1 MAETGSLRRKIWI
14 VVAVG
19 CLISMLG
26 FGIRANFG
34 LFLAPMSAD
43 LGWGREVF
51 ALAIAIQHLMWGI
64 GQPIAGMIADRF
76 GTARVLAVG
85 GLLYAIGIYGMAQAS
100 TPMMFHLT
108 GGLLVGLGLAGSSFA
123 LVLAALGR
131 MVPEKYRALALGL
144 GTAAGS
150 MGQFLLVPMGQAF
163 ITAYGWQTALIL
175 LAIIVALIIP
185 LSSVMR
191 GSAVETM
198 DAAKQSM
205 GQALVEARQHSGY
218 LYLTAGFFVCGFHIA
233 FIGTHLPAFITDQ
246 GLSPELGAQA
256 LAVLGLFNIFGA
268 IMAGVLGNRF
278 QKKNLLSLIYLSR
291 AIVIAL
297 FVMLPI
303 TPLSVLMFSGA
314 IGLTWL
320 STVPLTSGIVAQ
332 VFGPRYM
339 ATLFGFVFASHQL
352 GSFLGVWLGGKLY
365 DQTGSYEVIWWL
377 GVALGLFAALIHL
390 PINERPAARLAAH
403 PATRPTASQ

>member
-1 MAETGSLRRKIWI
+1 MGRMGSLRRNIWLF
-14 VVAVG
+14 VAAG
-19 CLISMLG
+19 SLISFLG

-51 ALAIAIQHLMWGI
+51 AFAIAIQNLMWGL
-64 GQPIAGMIADRF
+64 GQPIAGMIADKF

-85 GLLYAIGIYGMAQAS
+85 GLLYAVGIYGMSEATS
-100 TPMMFHLT
+100 PVMFHLT
-108 GGLLVGLGLAGSSFA
+108 GGLLVGLGLSGTSFA

-131 MVPEKYRALALGL
+131 VVPEKNRALALGI

-150 MGQFLLVPMGQAF
+150 MGQFLLVPLGQAF
-163 ITAYGWQTALIL
+163 IGAYGWSTALVL
-175 LAIIVALIIP
+175 LAILAVVIIP
-185 LSSVMR
+185 LSTIFR
-191 GSAVETM
+191 GNAQTAP
-198 DAAKQSM
+198 DADKQSM
-205 GQALVEARQHSGY
+205 GQALGEASRHSGY

-246 GLSPELGAQA
+246 GLSAELGAQA
-256 LAVLGLFNIFGA
+256 LAVLGLFNVFGA
-268 IMAGVLGNRF
+268 IMAGVLGNRY

-291 AIVIAL
+291 AIAITL
-297 FVMLPI
+297 FILLPI
-303 TPLSVLMFSGA
+303 SPATVLFFSAA

-339 ATLFGFVFASHQL
+339 ATLFGFVFVSHQL
-352 GSFLGVWLGGKLY
+352 GSFLGVWLGGKLF
-365 DQTGSYEVIWWL
+365 DQLGSYDVIWWL
-377 GVALGLFAALIHL
+377 GIALGLFAALVHL
-390 PINERPAARLAAH
+390 PIDERPAARLAA
-403 PATRPTASQ
+403 AR

>member
-1 MAETGSLRRKIWI
+1 MGRMGSLRRNIWFL
-14 VVAVG
+14 VAAG
-19 CLISMLG
+19 SLISLLV

-51 ALAIAIQHLMWGI
+51 ALAIAIQNLMWGL
-64 GQPIAGMIADRF
+64 GQPIAGMIADKF

-85 GLLYAIGIYGMAQAS
+85 GLLYAVGIYGMAEAS
-100 TPMMFHLT
+100 SPMMFHLT
-108 GGLLVGLGLAGSSFA
+108 GGVLVGLGLSGASFA
-123 LVLAALGR
+123 IVLAALGR
-131 MVPEKYRALALGL
+131 MVPEKNRALALGI

-150 MGQFLLVPMGQAF
+150 MGQFLLVPLGQAF
-163 ITAYGWQTALIL
+163 ISAYGWSTALIL
-175 LAIIVALIIP
+175 LAILVAVIIP
-185 LSSVMR
+185 VSTAMR
-191 GSAVETM
+191 GNAQTAP
-198 DAAKQSM
+198 DADKQSM
-205 GQALVEARQHSGY
+205 GQALGEASRHSGY

-246 GLSPELGAQA
+246 GLSADLGAQA

-268 IMAGVLGNRF
+268 IMAGVLGNRC

-291 AIVIAL
+291 AIAITL
-297 FVMLPI
+297 FIMLPMSPA
-303 TPLSVLMFSGA
+303 TVLLFSAA

-339 ATLFGFVFASHQL
+339 ATLFGFVFVSHQL
-352 GSFLGVWLGGKLY
+352 GSFLGVWLGGKLF
-365 DQTGSYEVIWWL
+365 DQFGSYDVIWWL
-377 GVALGLFAALIHL
+377 GIALGLFAALVHL
-390 PINERPAARLAAH
+390 PIDERPASRLAA
-403 PATRPTASQ
+403 AR